1 MLRATE
7 FNPDQ
12 KPWILTYC
20 HYLWYYVCWW
30 CPRLPAKSQVFPSI
44 CGHNNCQSGN
54 SSPCQWG
61 RKPTII
67 VLTIYI
73 YPIVSPLH
81 VHFGSIFGGICHIH
95 PYHIESEHRVA
106 QNLTVYPHFS
116 HESGCSTHPTCS
128 QWRWLQWCYNVTL
141 STPEKNWKRIQT
153 QLDDL
158 PCVSFCDQFDIFDF
172 LFVVR
177 RRCLQSPHHG
187 ALLRHRI
194 TGTVMCSVT
203 GFPAWSRSWLRCY

>member
-1 MLRATE
+1 MLRATK

-73 YPIVSPLH
+73 YISHCISIACSFWVYFWWYLPHSSISYRIWTQSSPKLDGLSSFLPWVGLLHTSHMFPMTLATVMLQWHAEHAWKKLEKDPNSVGWSPLCFFLWSVWH
-81 VHFGSIFGGICHIH
+81 LWLSICGSSKVPPITTPWCA
-95 PYHIESEHRVA
+95 SEA
-106 QNLTVYPHFS
+106 
-116 HESGCSTHPTCS
+116 
-128 QWRWLQWCYNVTL
+128 
-141 STPEKNWKRIQT
+141 
-153 QLDDL
+153 
-158 PCVSFCDQFDIFDF
+158 
-172 LFVVR
+172 
-177 RRCLQSPHHG
+177 
-187 ALLRHRI
+187 
-194 TGTVMCSVT
+194 
-203 GFPAWSRSWLRCY
+203 